1 MLLSSRGIDMSGE
14 TKNIDEMASI
24 ISDAIFREMKWDL
37 NEEYK
42 DINWACNSIHHNR
55 KTHPTDVVFSYK
67 DPYSGEMQYVQTD
80 LKSYSKS
87 SISKVRVASAIDSLA
102 TQVECSRDSIEWAEK
117 FRRGESRF
125 GLHGMLFIYN
135 NDEHYDGDLLKTI
148 SHVAKKDYKI
158 PVGSTLNILTP
169 RTIRFLMTVVEHI
182 KDRRNIDEDD
192 SATRKNEKIAARKDC
207 GFFYPDKHNR
217 IADTS
222 VSHSATLEMI
232 TSGMLL
238 FKYKNPFTGQDVLNV
253 YWDENITSSR
263 EFIYL
268 FEFIFHYQLLNQFD
282 HVYVMTPFCQQAMSY
297 FGQAKR
303 GYENYALTDSQ
314 LEKVNKIQYMS
325 MPVMKVSLFPF
336 TMQNGEARRHLV
348 KDDKNAQV

>member
-1 MLLSSRGIDMSGE
+1 MSGE

-24 ISDAIFREMKWDL
+24 ISDVIFKEMKWDL

-42 DINWACNSIHHNR
+42 DINWACNSIHHEK

-87 SISKVRVASAIDSLA
+87 SISKLRVTAAIDSLA
-102 TQVECSRDSIEWAEK
+102 TQVECSRDSLEWTEK
-117 FRRGESRF
+117 FRRGETRY

-135 NDEHYDGDLLKTI
+135 NDENYDGDLLETI
-148 SHVAKKDYKI
+148 GHIAKKDYKI
-158 PVGSTLNILTP
+158 PVGSSLNILPP

-182 KDRRNIDEDD
+182 KERRNIDDDD
-192 SATRKNEKIAARKDC
+192 SATRQLEKIAPRRDC
-207 GFFYPDKHNR
+207 GFFYPDKHNK
-217 IADTS
+217 IADTG

-238 FKYKNPFTGQDVLNV
+238 FKYVNPLNSQNVLNI
-253 YWDENITSSR
+253 YWDESITSSR

-282 HVYVMTPFCQQAMSY
+282 LVFVMTPFCQEAMSH
-297 FGQAKR
+297 FNQARR
-303 GYENYALTDSQ
+303 GYENYALTESQ
-314 LEKVNKIQYMS
+314 LDKVNKIQYIT
-325 MPVMKVSLFPF
+325 MPVVKVSLFPF
-336 TMQNGEARRHLV
+336 TMQNGESRRHLV
-348 KDDKNAQV
+348 KDESNA

>member
-1 MLLSSRGIDMSGE
+1 MSGE

-24 ISDAIFREMKWDL
+24 ISDAIFKEMKWEL

-42 DINWACNSIHHNR
+42 DINWLCNNIHHNK

-67 DPYSGEMQYVQTD
+67 DPYSAEMQYVQTD
-80 LKSYSKS
+80 LKSYSKA
-87 SISKVRVASAIDSLA
+87 SISKVRVTSAIESLA
-102 TQVECSRDSIEWAEK
+102 TQVECSRDSREWAEK
-117 FRRGESRF
+117 FRRGEIRY

-135 NDEHYDGDLLKTI
+135 NDEHYDSDLLDTI
-148 SHVAKKDYKI
+148 NHVAKKEYKI
-158 PVGSTLNILTP
+158 PLGSTLNILTP

-182 KDRRNIDEDD
+182 KERRYIDKED
-192 SATRKNEKIAARKDC
+192 SSNRQLEKIAPRNEC

-238 FKYKNPFTGQDVLNV
+238 FNYKNPLNGQSVLNI
-253 YWDENITSSR
+253 YWDEAITSSK

-268 FEFIFHYQLLNQFD
+268 FEFVFHYQLLNQFD
-282 HVYVMTPFCQQAMSY
+282 LVYVITPFCQQAMSY
-297 FGQAKR
+297 FNQAKR

-314 LEKVNKIQYMS
+314 LEKINKIKYLS
-325 MPVMKVSLFPF
+325 MPVVKVTLFPF
-336 TMQNGEARRHLV
+336 TMQNGESRRHLV
-348 KDDKNAQV
+348 QD